1 MSKRSSK
8 GTYAKILATV
18 LIGGVLAGVGPLAA
32 ADVDTTAPVTT
43 SSVSGTQ
50 HASGWYTSNALV
62 TLSATDDISGVK
74 ATYYRWN
81 GGNRIGYNPNTGVN
95 VPAEGTTVITF
106 WSEDKAGNVE
116 STQTLTVR
124 VDKLGPAVAVT
135 SPEAVAADTA
145 VAEPGV
151 IHFAVSA
158 SDAPG
163 SGIAQVKMYLD
174 GILVKVDNSASGP
187 YFYDWDASA
196 SGPGRHSFAA
206 RATDAVGR
214 LSEDSASML
223 ITVTPPPPP
232 A

>member
-18 LIGGVLAGVGPLAA
+18 LIGGVLAGLGPLAA

-50 HASGWYTSNALV
+50 HSSGWYTSNAVV

-81 GGNRIGYNPNTGVN
+81 GGNRIGYNPTTGLN
-95 VPAEGTTVITF
+95 VPAEGTTVITY
-106 WSEDKAGNVE
+106 WSEDNAGNAE
-116 STQTLTVR
+116 STQTLTIR
-124 VDKLGPAVAVT
+124 VDKIAPAVAVT

-163 SGIAQVKMYLD
+163 SGIVQVKMYLD
-174 GILVKVDNSASGP
+174 GVLVKVDNSASGP
-187 YFYDWDASA
+187 YFYDWNATT
-196 SGPGRHSFAA
+196 SGPGRHSFVA

-214 LSEDSASML
+214 SAESS
-223 ITVTPPPPP
+223 ISVIVSVGTIG
-232 A
+232 